1 MSNEYS
7 MIAENYRYLLERGKL
22 EQDIAEKEIRIYD
35 FLAVCDKDDICR
47 MVDSSA
53 FNDIIRSFTKMAIEN
68 AGIDEKSQER
78 VLNQLRWIF
87 DEKKAKEV
95 LASFGN

>member
-1 MSNEYS
+1 MSNEYF
-7 MIAENYRYLLERGKL
+7 MMAEDYRCLLEHGKI
-22 EQDIAEKEIRIYD
+22 EQDIAEKEIRIFE
-35 FLAVCDKDDICR
+35 FLALCDKDDICR

-53 FNDIIRSFTKMAIEN
+53 FNDIIRAFTKMAIKN
-68 AGIDEKSQER
+68 AGIDKESQGR

-95 LASFGN
+95 LDAVEK